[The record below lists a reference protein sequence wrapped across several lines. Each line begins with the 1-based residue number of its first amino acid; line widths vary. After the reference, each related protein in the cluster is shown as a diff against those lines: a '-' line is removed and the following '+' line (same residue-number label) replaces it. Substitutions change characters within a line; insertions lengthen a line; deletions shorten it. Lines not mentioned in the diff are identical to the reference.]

1 MVAPHASNP
10 YVPGS
15 IVPTPRDAAALRA
28 PDAPALPGLTAFVPV
43 HDEVDNLEPVVR
55 NLLAVLPAVAQRWE
69 LLIVDDGSRD
79 GTAALADAI
88 AHRHAGVRV
97 VRHAHNRGY
106 GAALRSGLL
115 AAGHDA
121 VFWMDGD
128 GQFDAR
134 DLPRLV
140 AAFDGVDAVVGWRER
155 RADPWR
161 RRLNTAVWNRIVGTL
176 FRLPVRDVNCAF
188 KLVRRDAF
196 AGLDPEASGAMISAE
211 LLARLVQRGCT
222 IVEMPVTHLPRRT
235 GTPSGA
241 APRVVL
247 RAFVELLRLAR
258 RLRTRS

>member
-1 MVAPHASNP
+1 VS
-10 YVPGS
+10 S
-15 IVPTPRDAAALRA
+15 SRDAAAFRA
-28 PDAPALPGLTAFVPV
+28 PDAPGLPGLTAFVPV
-43 HDEVDNLEPVVR
+43 HDEVDSLADVVR
-55 NLLAVLPAVAQRWE
+55 DLLAVLPSVAARWE

-79 GTAALADAI
+79 GTAALADGLAQ
-88 AHRHAGVRV
+88 RHAHVRV
-97 VRHAHNRGY
+97 VRHAQNRGY
-106 GAALRSGLL
+106 GAALRTGLL
-115 AAGHDA
+115 AAHHDA

-128 GQFDAR
+128 GQFDPQ
-134 DLPRLV
+134 DLVRLT

-188 KLVRRDAF
+188 KLVRRDAL
-196 AGLDPEASGAMISAE
+196 ANVDPQASGAMISAE
-211 LLARLVQRGCT
+211 LLARLVQRGST
-222 IVEMPVTHLPRRT
+222 IVEMPVTHRPRRA

-258 RLRTRS
+258 RLRRRS